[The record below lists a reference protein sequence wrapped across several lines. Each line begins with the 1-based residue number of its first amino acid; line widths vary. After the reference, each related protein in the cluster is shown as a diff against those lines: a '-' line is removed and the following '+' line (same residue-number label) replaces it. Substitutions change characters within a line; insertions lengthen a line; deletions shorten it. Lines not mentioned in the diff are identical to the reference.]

1 MDPDAMTPEPGEGGS
16 SSMPIITMSRGSCSG
31 GTRLAEELHERL
43 GWKILSQEDVSS
55 AAAKTYRM
63 TEQELFRGLYLPA
76 NFYERFTHRKTRY
89 LLATQ
94 ATVTELL
101 GDGNGIYHGLAGQ
114 FLFADLC
121 NAFKVRIVAPM
132 DYRIET
138 AMQRFGLKRNEAR
151 RYISDADEYRSRW
164 GRQIFDADIT
174 DADLYHLVINLE
186 HVSIDR
192 AATMIAEIMEGQDY
206 QPTPR
211 CVQEYRDFALER
223 RVKAELFF
231 NSPFSPDIA
240 HVKVRS
246 SEVFLSGSKAFT
258 AVEKALVEFVGKIRG
273 VEKITTDHGTV
284 GVMDIRLDPDFA
296 LSSRDT
302 TARDVML
309 PPERYPHCRLSC
321 TIREAIV
328 ALSASAV
335 KLEDGY
341 IMLPRYVLVL
351 DDGDRLVGVVS
362 RRELLKGLIPH
373 LQDDRETEAHIKE
386 LVPYGGSMPS
396 ELTIRWTSLFSRA
409 AIEASMTPIQSVMV
423 PIKGTVR
430 VDDSLSTVISTML
443 FYGVDLVAV
452 LDDEKVAGV
461 VLMTNIFDIVA
472 QFIMEYGQI
481 LGADGGMDGDDA

>member
-1 MDPDAMTPEPGEGGS
+1 
-16 SSMPIITMSRGSCSG
+16 MPIITISRGTCSG
-31 GTRLAEELHERL
+31 GARLAEELHERL

-55 AAAKTYRM
+55 AAAKAYRM

-101 GDGNGIYHGLAGQ
+101 DDGNGIYHGLAGQ

-132 DYRIET
+132 EYRIET
-138 AMQRFGLKRNEAR
+138 AMQRFGLKRDEAR
-151 RYISDADEYRSRW
+151 RHIRDADEYRSRW
-164 GRQIFDADIT
+164 GRQIFHADIT
-174 DADLYHLVINLE
+174 DADLYDLVINLE

-192 AATMIAEIMEGQDY
+192 AATMIAEIMEGDDY
-206 QPTPR
+206 RPTPQ
-211 CVQEYRDFALER
+211 CVQEYQDFALER

-231 NSPFSPDIA
+231 NSPFTPA
-240 HVKVRS
+240 
-246 SEVFLSGSKAFT
+246 
-258 AVEKALVEFVGKIRG
+258 
-273 VEKITTDHGTV
+273 
-284 GVMDIRLDPDFA
+284 
-296 LSSRDT
+296 
-302 TARDVML
+302 
-309 PPERYPHCRLSC
+309 ERYPHCRLSC

-335 KLEDGY
+335 KLQDGY

-373 LQDDRETEAHIKE
+373 LRDDRETEAHIKE
-386 LVPYGGSMPS
+386 LVPFATSMPS
-396 ELTIRWTSLFSRA
+396 ELRIRWTSLFSRA
-409 AIEASMTPIQSVMV
+409 AVEASKAPIQSVMV
-423 PIKGTVR
+423 PIKGTVQ

-443 FYGVDLVAV
+443 YHGVDLVAV
-452 LDDEKVAGV
+452 LDGEKVAGV
-461 VLMTNIFDIVA
+461 VLMTNMFDIVA
-472 QFIMEYGQI
+472 QFIMEYGQPP
-481 LGADGGMDGDDA
+481 GSDGGMDGDDG

>member
-1 MDPDAMTPEPGEGGS
+1 
-16 SSMPIITMSRGSCSG
+16 MPIITISRRSCSG
-31 GTRLAEELHERL
+31 GAQLAEELHERL
-43 GWKILSQEDVSS
+43 GWKVLSQEDVSS
-55 AAAKTYRM
+55 AAAKAYRM

-101 GDGNGIYHGLAGQ
+101 ADGDGIYHGLAGQ

-132 DYRIET
+132 EYRIET
-138 AMQRFGLKRNEAR
+138 AMQRFGLKRAEATR
-151 RYISDADEYRSRW
+151 HLSDADEYRSRW
-164 GRQIFDADIT
+164 GRQIFHADIT
-174 DADLYHLVINLE
+174 DADLYDLVINLE

-192 AATMIAEIMEGQDY
+192 AATMIVEIMGGDDY
-206 QPTPR
+206 QPTPQ
-211 CVQEYRDFALER
+211 CVQEYHDFALER
-223 RVKAELFF
+223 RIKAELFF
-231 NSPFSPDIA
+231 NSPFTPDIT
-240 HVKVRS
+240 HVEVRN
-246 SEVFLSGSKAFT
+246 SEVFLSGDKAFA
-258 AVEKALVEFVGKIRG
+258 AVEKGLVEFAGTIRG

-284 GVMDIRLDPDFA
+284 GAIDIRLDADFA

-309 PPERYPHCRLSC
+309 PPEKYPHCRLSC

-328 ALSASAV
+328 AVSASAI
-335 KLEDGY
+335 KLQDGY

-373 LQDDRETEAHIKE
+373 LQDDRETEAHIKQ
-386 LVPYGGSMPS
+386 LVPFGGTMPS
-396 ELTIRWTSLFSRA
+396 ELRIRWTSLFSRA

-423 PIKGTVR
+423 PIKGTVQ

-443 FYGVDLVAV
+443 YHGVDLVAA
-452 LDDEKVAGV
+452 LDGKKVAGV

-472 QFIMEYGQI
+472 QFIMEYGQAPSTDS
-481 LGADGGMDGDDA
+481 GVDGDDA

>member
-1 MDPDAMTPEPGEGGS
+1 
-16 SSMPIITMSRGSCSG
+16 MPIVTISRGTCSG
-31 GTRLAEELHERL
+31 GARLAEELHERL

-55 AAAKTYRM
+55 AAAKAYRM

-101 GDGNGIYHGLAGQ
+101 DDGNGIYHGLAGQ

-132 DYRIET
+132 EYRIET
-138 AMQRFGLKRNEAR
+138 AMQRFGLKKDEAR
-151 RYISDADEYRSRW
+151 RHIRDADEYRSRW
-164 GRQIFDADIT
+164 GRQIFHADIT
-174 DADLYHLVINLE
+174 DADLYDLVINLE

-192 AATMIAEIMEGQDY
+192 AATMITEIMEGDDY
-206 QPTPR
+206 RPTAQ

-223 RVKAELFF
+223 RIKAELFF
-231 NSPFSPDIA
+231 NSPFTPDIS
-240 HVKVRS
+240 HVEVRD
-246 SEVFLSGSKAFT
+246 SEVFLSGDKAF
-258 AVEKALVEFVGKIRG
+258 AVAESGLVDFVGKVRG

-284 GVMDIRLDPDFA
+284 GAVDIRLDPAFA

-335 KLEDGY
+335 KLQDGY

-373 LQDDRETEAHIKE
+373 LRDDRETEAHIKE
-386 LVPYGGSMPS
+386 LIPFAASMPS

-409 AIEASMTPIQSVMV
+409 AIEASKAPIQSVMV
-423 PIKGTVR
+423 PIKGTVQ

-443 FYGVDLVAV
+443 YHGVDLVAV
-452 LDDEKVAGV
+452 LDGEKVAGV

-472 QFIMEYGQI
+472 QFIMEFGQP
-481 LGADGGMDGDDA
+481 LGSDVGVDGDDG

>member
-1 MDPDAMTPEPGEGGS
+1 
-16 SSMPIITMSRGSCSG
+16 MPIITISRGSCSG
-31 GTRLAEELHERL
+31 GARLAEELHERL
-43 GWKILSQEDVSS
+43 GWKVLSQEDVSS
-55 AAAKTYRM
+55 SAAKAYRM

-101 GDGNGIYHGLAGQ
+101 ADGNGIYHGLAGQ

-138 AMQRFGLKRNEAR
+138 AMQRFGLKRDEAR
-151 RYISDADEYRSRW
+151 RHISDADEYRARW
-164 GRQIFDADIT
+164 GRQIFHADIT
-174 DADLYHLVINLE
+174 DADLYDLVINLE
-186 HVSIDR
+186 HVSLDR
-192 AATMIAEIMEGQDY
+192 AATMIAEIVEGDDY
-206 QPTPR
+206 QPTPQ
-211 CVQEYRDFALER
+211 CVQEYKDFALER
-223 RVKAELFF
+223 RIKAELFF
-231 NSPFSPDIA
+231 NSPYTPDIT
-240 HVKVRS
+240 HVEVRN
-246 SEVFLSGSKAFT
+246 SEVFLTGDKAFV
-258 AVEKALVEFVGKIRG
+258 AVEKGLIEFVGKIRG

-284 GVMDIRLDPDFA
+284 GAIDIRLDPDFA

-335 KLEDGY
+335 KLQDGY

-386 LVPYGGSMPS
+386 LIPFAGSMPS
-396 ELTIRWTSLFSRA
+396 ELRIRWTSLFSRA
-409 AIEASMTPIQSVMV
+409 AIEASKAPIQSVMV
-423 PIKGTVR
+423 PIKGTVQ

-443 FYGVDLVAV
+443 YHGVDLVAV
-452 LDDEKVAGV
+452 LDGEKVAGV

-472 QFIMEYGQI
+472 QFIMEYGQPI
-481 LGADGGMDGDDA
+481 GSDSGMDDDDG

>member
-1 MDPDAMTPEPGEGGS
+1 
-16 SSMPIITMSRGSCSG
+16 MPIITISRGSCSG
-31 GTRLAEELHERL
+31 GARLADELHECL
-43 GWKILSQEDVSS
+43 GWKVLSQEDVSS
-55 AAAKTYRM
+55 AAAKAYRM

-76 NFYERFTHRKTRY
+76 NFFERFTHRKTRY

-101 GDGNGIYHGLAGQ
+101 ADGNGIYHGLAGQ

-132 DYRIET
+132 EYRIET
-138 AMQRFGLKRNEAR
+138 AMRRFGLKKDEAR
-151 RYISDADEYRSRW
+151 RHIKDADEYRSRW
-164 GRQIFDADIT
+164 GRQIFHADIT
-174 DADLYHLVINLE
+174 DADLYDLVVNLE
-186 HVSIDR
+186 HVSDDR
-192 AATMIAEIMEGQDY
+192 AATMIAELMEGDDY
-206 QPTPR
+206 QPTPQ
-211 CVQEYRDFALER
+211 CIQDYRDFALER

-231 NSPFSPDIA
+231 NSPFTPEIA
-240 HVKVRS
+240 HVEVRK
-246 SEVFLSGSKAFT
+246 SEVMLSGDKAF
-258 AVEKALVEFVGKIRG
+258 AASESGLVEFVSKIRG
-273 VEKITTDHGTV
+273 VEKVTTDHGTV
-284 GVMDIRLDPDFA
+284 GAVDIRLDPNFA

-328 ALSASAV
+328 AVSASAV
-335 KLEDGY
+335 KLQDGY

-351 DDGDRLVGVVS
+351 DDDDRLVGVVS

-386 LVPYGGSMPS
+386 LIPYGGSMPS

-423 PIKGTVR
+423 PIKGAVQ

-443 FYGVDLVAV
+443 FHRVDLVAV
-452 LDDEKVAGV
+452 LDGEKVAGV

-472 QFIMEYGQI
+472 QFIMEYGQPPSSDS
-481 LGADGGMDGDDA
+481 GMADDDA